1 MKYYDAEALPPCE
14 FSAHCVRLLD
24 DLDAPGDE
32 RALRRRLLADARDIQ
47 DEYLIE
53 KLRVHVPGCPV
64 CSAKV
69 AEARL
74 QRSRQR
80 VALRRYL
87 VDVESRVPST
97 IEHILSMARQTSSE
111 ETESPSISQKRQSYM
126 LPELFMPLIQPKGND
141 TANGNGHLDSAT
153 DQLAPTAHSTSR
165 WLRNGFALATAAAL
179 IFAALGIFNH
189 FVFHN
194 GTTPLREEVE
204 NWPSVIIGVSFIS
217 SISLFYNVDTTSG
230 ASEQVTPTSMPARD
244 IQYEDMQYET
254 VSPDGKNVLF
264 HFSVQGRTLYAISQL
279 GEGGSIVAHTAYPDA
294 SNAIWMDNDHI
305 LVAYARSGVEE
316 FDIHTGSAVKHFSSL
331 VNAHLLFYHAPYM
344 YFQDAQQSALY
355 RSNLATDGHAQ
366 LIAGRS
372 GLNFTH
378 CVLNPVV
385 VIIYCEG
392 RSNRFSRA
400 GNDLYQVSGNGL
412 GVQALSRKG
421 ILLGFAP
428 DHTLLFL
435 QGMFNNYQVV
445 KLGETL
451 SQDRVV
457 MNNAAPASATIGTG
471 DAMLAPNGHGLVVQ
485 DSNTTASTRGVWYDD
500 LTTQTSRE
508 LFSYLPGASG
518 QLIGWDQ
525 LRVSGTTATPDA
537 SEPLALAL
545 AA

>member
-1 MKYYDAEALPPCE
+1 MKYSDAEAIPPCE
-14 FSAHCVRLLD
+14 FSAHCLRLLD
-24 DLDAPGDE
+24 DLDAPDDE

-64 CSAKV
+64 CSAKI

-87 VDVESRVPST
+87 VDAEARVPST

-111 ETESPSISQKRQSYM
+111 EIEQPSILQKRQRYM
-126 LPELFMPLIQPKGND
+126 LPELFMPLMQPKND
-141 TANGNGHLDSAT
+141 VAGGNGHFDPAT
-153 DQLAPTAHSTSR
+153 DQLSPTTHSTSR
-165 WLRNGFALATAAAL
+165 WLRNGFVLATAAAL
-179 IFAALGIFNH
+179 IFAVLGVFNQ

-194 GTTPLREEVE
+194 GTTPLRAEVQS
-204 NWPSVIIGVSFIS
+204 WPSVIIGVSLIS
-217 SISLFYNVDTTSG
+217 SISRFYNIDTASG
-230 ASEQVTPTSMPARD
+230 AREQMTPTSVSSEVV
-244 IQYEDMQYET
+244 QYEDMQYDA
-254 VSPDGKNVLF
+254 VSPDGKNILF
-264 HFSVQGRTLYAISQL
+264 HFSLQGQITYAVWQLEKSGDAVART
-279 GEGGSIVAHTAYPDA
+279 TYPDA
-294 SNAIWMDNDHI
+294 KDAIWMDNDHI
-305 LVAYARSGVEE
+305 LVAYARGGVEE
-316 FDIHTGSAVKHFSSL
+316 FDIHTGSAVKHIASPAN
-331 VNAHLLFYHAPYM
+331 VHLLFYHAPSL
-344 YFQDAQQSALY
+344 YFQDAQQSAIY
-355 RSNLATDGHAQ
+355 SSNLATGGHTQ

-378 CVLNPVV
+378 CLLNPVV

-392 RSNRFSRA
+392 QSNRLSRA
-400 GNDLYQVSGNGL
+400 GSDLYQMSGNGL

-435 QGMFNNYQVV
+435 QVMFNNYQVV

-457 MNNAAPASATIGTG
+457 MNNAAPASAMIRTG
-471 DAMLAPNGHGLVVQ
+471 DAMLAPDGHGLVVQ
-485 DSNTTASTRGVWYDD
+485 DSNTAAATHGVWYDD
-500 LTTQTSRE
+500 LTRQTSRE
-508 LFSYLPGASG
+508 LFSYLPGVSG

-525 LRVSGTTATPDA
+525 LRVGGPTATPAA
-537 SEPLALAL
+537 SGSPVMVQ